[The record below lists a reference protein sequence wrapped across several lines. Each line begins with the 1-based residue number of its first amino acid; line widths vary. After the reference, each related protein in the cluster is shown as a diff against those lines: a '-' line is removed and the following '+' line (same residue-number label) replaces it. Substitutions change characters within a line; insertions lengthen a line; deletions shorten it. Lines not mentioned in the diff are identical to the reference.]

1 MARPAPAPPSPDEE
15 RPLSSTPPTLPQR
28 GREPETRR
36 VYEALDCACT
46 GGNALMH
53 VVGPRGMGK
62 TRMLQEAAE
71 TARRRGFRLLRGETQ
86 TAAPGDPVPTLVVV
100 DEPFHPG
107 SGPGRE
113 GPGPRPASHTVW
125 MTASP
130 AGTPPRRADGIDV
143 PPFLCTTRL
152 VLGPLSRGAARD
164 LASDLLDAQLDGPLL
179 RLLEQVGGHPG
190 LLIELV
196 RGLQEEGSVR
206 TVSGVAELV
215 TSRVSEQAGFYVRDT
230 LAGSS
235 GLCHQLLCLMA
246 VLDDGCGPETLG
258 RLLGTSTAAL
268 IPVLEEAYATGLL
281 HDRGG
286 APAFVSLLARCL
298 VAETV
303 PQVLRTVLRSERAA
317 LGGPAAPLPPLDGRA
332 GPELDERQR
341 LLLRLVAEGLT
352 NQEMAGRLRLSP
364 HTVNYHLRKL
374 FRTFGVGSRIDLLNA
389 AVRAGVPVALDPR
402 DPDPR

>member
-1 MARPAPAPPSPDEE
+1 M
-15 RPLSSTPPTLPQR
+15 PQR
-28 GREPETRR
+28 GRESETRR

-46 GGNALMH
+46 GGNALMY

-71 TARRRGFRLLRGETQ
+71 TARRRGFRLLRGEIP
-86 TAAPGDPVPTLVVV
+86 AATSGDSVPTLVVV
-100 DEPFHPG
+100 DEPFRPG
-107 SGPGRE
+107 SGLGRE
-113 GPGPRPASHTVW
+113 GPGPRPSSHTVW

-143 PPFLCTTRL
+143 SPFLCTTRL

-164 LASDLLDAQLDGPLL
+164 LASDLLDARLDGPLL

-190 LLIELV
+190 LLIEFV

-230 LAGSS
+230 LAVSS
-235 GLCHQLLCLMA
+235 GLCRQLLCLMA
-246 VLDDGCGPETLG
+246 VLDDGCGPKTLG

-281 HDRGG
+281 HDQGG

-303 PQVLRTVLRSERAA
+303 PQVLRTALRRERAA
-317 LGGPAAPLPPLDGRA
+317 LGEPTAPPPPLDEWA

-352 NQEMAGRLRLSP
+352 NQEMAGRLQLSP

-389 AVRAGVPVALDPR
+389 AVRAGVPVAPDLR

>member
-1 MARPAPAPPSPDEE
+1 M
-15 RPLSSTPPTLPQR
+15 SSTPPAPPQR
-28 GREPETRR
+28 GRESETRR
-36 VYEALDCACT
+36 VDEALDCACT
-46 GGNALMH
+46 GGNALMY

-71 TARRRGFRLLRGETQ
+71 TARRRGFRLVRGETRA
-86 TAAPGDPVPTLVVV
+86 AAPGDSVPTLVVV
-100 DEPFHPG
+100 DEPFRTGARPD
-107 SGPGRE
+107 RE
-113 GPGPRPASHTVW
+113 ALGPRPSSHTVW

-152 VLGPLSRGAARD
+152 VLGPLSTDAVRD
-164 LASDLLDAQLDGPLL
+164 LASDLLGARPDGPLL

-190 LLIELV
+190 LLIELI

-215 TSRVSEQAGFYVRDT
+215 TSRVSEQACFYVRDT

-235 GLCHQLLCLMA
+235 GLCRQLLCLMA
-246 VLDDGCGPETLG
+246 LLDDGCGPQTLS
-258 RLLGTSTAAL
+258 RLLGISTVAL

-281 HDRGG
+281 HDQGG

-303 PQVLRTVLRSERAA
+303 PQAVRTALRRERAA
-317 LGGPAAPLPPLDGRA
+317 LGGATAHPPPRDEPA

-341 LLLRLVAEGLT
+341 LMVRLVAEGLT

-389 AVRAGVPVALDPR
+389 AARAGVPVAPAPRDPDPR